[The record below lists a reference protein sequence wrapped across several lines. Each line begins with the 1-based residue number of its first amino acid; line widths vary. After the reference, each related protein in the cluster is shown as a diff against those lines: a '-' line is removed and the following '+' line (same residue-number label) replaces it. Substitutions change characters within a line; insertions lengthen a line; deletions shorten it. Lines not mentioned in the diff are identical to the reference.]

1 MSSELIHRQK
11 YEGFRADA
19 EVYAQFTPTRIEAY
33 FQASFHLIET
43 VASRQ
48 NIHIDMHRRVRRILE
63 ANTELFD
70 AHTEVVWR
78 AFQRLENNIRPGQ
91 VYGGA
96 INGPQLREA
105 QQLFYQIEQI
115 CLEVL
120 R

>member
-19 EVYAQFTPTRIEAY
+19 EVHAQFVPTRIEAY

-43 VASRQ
+43 VAARQ
-48 NIHIDMHRRVRRILE
+48 KIHIDLHGRVRRILE
-63 ANTELFD
+63 ANPDLFD
-70 AHTEVVWR
+70 AHTETVWR

-96 INGPQLREA
+96 INGPRLREA

-120 R
+120 A

>member
-19 EVYAQFTPTRIEAY
+19 EVHAQFVPTRIEAY

-43 VASRQ
+43 VTARQ
-48 NIHIDMHRRVRRILE
+48 NIHIDLHGRIRRILE
-63 ANTELFD
+63 ANPDLFD
-70 AHTEVVWR
+70 AHTEAVWR

-96 INGPQLREA
+96 INGPRLREGNNC
-105 QQLFYQIEQI
+105 FI
-115 CLEVL
+115 